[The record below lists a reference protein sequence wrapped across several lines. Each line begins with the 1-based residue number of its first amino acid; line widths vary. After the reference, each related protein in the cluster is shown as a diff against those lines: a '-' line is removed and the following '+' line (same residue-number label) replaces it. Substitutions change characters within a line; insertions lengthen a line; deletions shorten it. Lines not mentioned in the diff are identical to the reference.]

1 LGVCAAIREA
11 CAAVA
16 VEATHVRVD
25 DGELGAL
32 ADRLA
37 AGSLQPTGDDPAR
50 RLQGSE
56 ETTLAYILTLDAVN
70 FGSGWFP
77 RLRKRPGM
85 SGYFTVATALEERF
99 AAGGAWSAEDLCA
112 LDAGMLTHV
121 LGQDP
126 GDAEVAELMALY
138 ARALNDLGRFLL
150 DGYAGRFAGVVEEAA
165 GSAEALVEILAR
177 MPFFEDVCEWR
188 GRRVPFYK
196 RAQITASDLALAFGG
211 RGWGAFRDL
220 DRLTIFADNL
230 VPHVLRCEGALV
242 YDAALAARID
252 EEKLVEAGSEQEVEI
267 RACGVHAVECLV
279 ALLGERGVPTTAHH
293 LDHVLWDRGQEPR
306 YKTRPRHRARSVFY

>member
-16 VEATHVRVD
+16 AESTHVRVD
-25 DGELGAL
+25 DEELGRL

-37 AGSLQPTGDDPAR
+37 TGSLKPTGDDPAR

-99 AAGGAWSAEDLCA
+99 AAAGAWSAEDLCA
-112 LDAGMLTHV
+112 LDAGILTRV
-121 LGQDP
+121 LSQDP

-177 MPFFEDVCEWR
+177 MPFFNDVGEWR

-242 YDAALAARID
+242 YDAALAVCID
-252 EEKLVEAGSEQEVEI
+252 EEELIEAGSEPEVEI

-279 ALLGERGVPTTAHH
+279 VLLGERGAPTTAHH

>member
-1 LGVCAAIREA
+1 LGVCAAIRQA

-16 VEATHVRVD
+16 AESTHVRVD
-25 DGELGAL
+25 DEELGRL

-77 RLRKRPGM
+77 RLRKRRGM

-112 LDAGMLTHV
+112 LDAGTLTRV
-121 LGQDP
+121 LSQDP

-150 DGYAGRFAGVVEEAA
+150 DGYAGRFAGLVEEAA

-242 YDAALAARID
+242 YDPALAARID
-252 EEKLVEAGSEQEVEI
+252 EEKLVEVGSEQEVEI

-279 ALLGERGVPTTAHH
+279 ALLGERGAATTAHH

-306 YKTRPRHRARSVFY
+306 YKARPRHRSRSVFY

>member
-1 LGVCAAIREA
+1 MGVCAAIREA

-16 VEATHVRVD
+16 AEATHVRVD

-99 AAGGAWSAEDLCA
+99 AAAGAWSAEDLCA
-112 LDAGMLTHV
+112 LDAGILTRV
-121 LGQDP
+121 LSQDP

-177 MPFFEDVCEWR
+177 MPFFNDVGEWR

-211 RGWGAFRDL
+211 RGWGAFCDL

-242 YDAALAARID
+242 YDAALAVCID
-252 EEKLVEAGSEQEVEI
+252 EEELIEAGSEPEVEI

-279 ALLGERGVPTTAHH
+279 VLLGERGAPTTAHH

>member
-1 LGVCAAIREA
+1 MGVCAAIREA

-16 VEATHVRVD
+16 AESTHVRVD
-25 DGELGAL
+25 DEELGRL

-37 AGSLQPTGDDPAR
+37 TGSLQPTGDDPAR

-99 AAGGAWSAEDLCA
+99 AAAGAWSAEDLCA
-112 LDAGMLTHV
+112 LDAGILTRV
-121 LGQDP
+121 LSQDP

-177 MPFFEDVCEWR
+177 MPFFNDVGEWR

-242 YDAALAARID
+242 YDAALAVCID
-252 EEKLVEAGSEQEVEI
+252 EEELIEAGSEPEVEI

-279 ALLGERGVPTTAHH
+279 VLLGERGAPTTAHH

>member
-1 LGVCAAIREA
+1 MGVCAAIREA

-16 VEATHVRVD
+16 AESTHVRVND
-25 DGELGAL
+25 EELGRL

-99 AAGGAWSAEDLCA
+99 AAAGAWSAEDLCA
-112 LDAGMLTHV
+112 LDAGILTRV
-121 LGQDP
+121 LSQDP

-177 MPFFEDVCEWR
+177 MPFFNDVGEWR

-242 YDAALAARID
+242 YDAALAVCID
-252 EEKLVEAGSEQEVEI
+252 EEELIEAGSEPEVEI

-279 ALLGERGVPTTAHH
+279 VLLGERGAPTTAHH

>member
-1 LGVCAAIREA
+1 MGVCHAIRQA

-16 VEATHVRVD
+16 AESTYIRVD
-25 DGELGAL
+25 EGELGRL

-37 AGSLQPTGDDPAR
+37 AGSLQPGGDDPAR
-50 RLQGSE
+50 RLQGSDQ
-56 ETTLAYILTLDAVN
+56 TTLAYILTLDSVN

-99 AAGGAWSAEDLCA
+99 AAEGAWSAEDLCA
-112 LDAGMLTHV
+112 LDARVLARV

-150 DGYAGRFAGVVEEAA
+150 DGYAGRFAGPVEQAD
-165 GSAEALVEILAR
+165 GCAEALVEILAR
-177 MPFFEDVCEWR
+177 MPFFEDVCQWR
-188 GRRVPFYK
+188 GLRVPFYK
-196 RAQITASDLALAFGG
+196 RAQITASDLALAFNGK
-211 RGWGAFRDL
+211 GWGAFRDL
-220 DRLTIFADNL
+220 ERLTLFADNL

-252 EEKLVEAGSEQEVEI
+252 EEALLEAGSQPEVEI
-267 RACGVHAVECLV
+267 RACGVHAVERLV
-279 ALLGERGVPTTAHH
+279 ALLGERGVATTAHH
-293 LDHVLWDRGQEPR
+293 LDHVLWDRGQEPS
-306 YKTRPRHRARSVFY
+306 YKARPRHRARCVFY

>member
-1 LGVCAAIREA
+1 VGVCAAIRDA

-16 VEATHVRVD
+16 AESTHVRVD
-25 DGELGAL
+25 DQELGRL

-37 AGSLQPTGDDPAR
+37 AAALEPTGDDPAR

-56 ETTLAYILTLDAVN
+56 ETTLAYILTLDTVN

-99 AAGGAWSAEDLCA
+99 ATEGAWSAEQLRT
-112 LDAGMLTHV
+112 LDAGIIARV
-121 LGQDP
+121 LGQDT

-138 ARALNDLGRFLL
+138 ARALSDLGCFLL
-150 DGYAGRFAGVVEEAA
+150 DGWAGRFAGPVEEAA
-165 GSAEALVEILAR
+165 GCAEALVEILAR
-177 MPFFEDVCEWR
+177 MPFFDDVSQWR

-242 YDAALAARID
+242 YDAALAVRID
-252 EEKLVEAGSEQEVEI
+252 SKELIEAGSEPEVEI
-267 RACGVHAVECLV
+267 RACCVHAVERLV
-279 ALLGERGVPTTAHH
+279 ALLGDRGAPTTAHH
-293 LDHVLWDRGQEPR
+293 LDHVLWDRGQEPS
-306 YKTRPRHRARSVFY
+306 YKARPRHRARCVFY

>member
-1 LGVCAAIREA
+1 VGVCAEIREA

-16 VEATHVRVD
+16 AAATHVRVD
-25 DGELGAL
+25 EARLAVL
-32 ADRLA
+32 ADELA
-37 AGSLQPTGDDPAR
+37 AGSLEPAGDDPAR
-50 RLQGSE
+50 RLQGSP
-56 ETTLAYILTLDAVN
+56 ETTLAYIFTLDAVN

-77 RLRKRPGM
+77 RLHKRPGM

-99 AAGGAWSAEDLCA
+99 AAGGAWSAQDLCA
-112 LDAGMLTHV
+112 LDARILTRV

-126 GDAEVAELMALY
+126 DDAEVAELMALY

-150 DGYAGRFAGVVEEAA
+150 DGYAGRFAGLVEEAA

-177 MPFFEDVCEWR
+177 MPFFDDVSVWR
-188 GRRVPFYK
+188 GRRVPLYK
-196 RAQITASDLALAFGG
+196 RAQIAASDLALAFGG
-211 RGWGAFRDL
+211 EGWGSFRDL

-242 YDAALAARID
+242 YEAALAARID
-252 EEKLVEAGSEQEVEI
+252 EEKLIEAGSEQEVEI
-267 RACGVHAVECLV
+267 RSCGVHAVERLV
-279 ALLGERGVPTTAHH
+279 ALLGERGTPTTAHH

-306 YKTRPRHRARSVFY
+306 YKARPRHRARSVFY